1 MSLQGLNKYFESQDV
16 TITYWQE
23 STTRSFKNI
32 QDFKKFIEEEI
43 EFWRETAG
51 TGGINLIHNNLT
63 KILNHINNALSQAD
77 HEKQPSL
84 QQLNQAIDYA
94 IQNNYLTIF
103 SQSKLGIYLKKQFK
117 IKPERAVG
125 IYKYLR
131 ERNLSNLLDN
141 NDYFQ
146 AALEYLLSDNF
157 EERIKETHQSQV
169 EQLEK
174 LIKSHSKTESDLE
187 SSFAATTDTL
197 KKEQKEFSAKGKE
210 WLDGSKVD
218 YDTFVTK
225 TKGDY
230 DTFVKQFSEQI
241 SLEEPSKYWENLT
254 TEYAASGR
262 KWKWWAIGCGA
273 LSVVILSAF
282 FYNLPDYFLHST
294 GNSSDGGSDSL
305 FSMANIKGT
314 ILLAVIISILV
325 YFVRLFVNLSMS
337 AFHLARDA
345 RERYQLTRVY
355 LAMLKANA
363 VDPEHRAI
371 ILQSLFSR
379 ADTGLL

>member
-1 MSLQGLNKYFESQDV
+1 MSLPELNKYFENQNV

-294 GNSSDGGSDSL
+294 GNSSDG
-305 FSMANIKGT
+305 
-314 ILLAVIISILV
+314 AVTL
-325 YFVRLFVNLSMS
+325 
-337 AFHLARDA
+337 
-345 RERYQLTRVY
+345 Y
-355 LAMLKANA
+355 LAWQISK
-363 VDPEHRAI
+363 VQFC
-371 ILQSLFSR
+371 LQ
-379 ADTGLL
+379 